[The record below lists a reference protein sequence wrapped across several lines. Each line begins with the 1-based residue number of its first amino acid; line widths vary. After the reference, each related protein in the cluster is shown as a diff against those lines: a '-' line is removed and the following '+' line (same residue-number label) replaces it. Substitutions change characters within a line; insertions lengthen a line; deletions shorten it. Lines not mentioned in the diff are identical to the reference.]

1 MPYKVAVVDDDSV
14 NLRFVRRILIENK
27 MDVFPL
33 NSGKALL
40 EYMKVN
46 TADIILLDIMMPE
59 MDGIE
64 TLKRL
69 RKFERENALVET
81 PVIFLTGKDNE
92 DDETRG
98 LEMGAMDFIRKPFAP
113 KILML
118 RVMHCVELVKLQN
131 DLAHEVELKTQSY
144 QNLSLQIVETLA
156 ETIEAKDLYTK
167 GHSRRVALY
176 SLELAKRFGFD
187 KETRDRIFI
196 MGLLHDVGKI
206 GIPDQIINKE
216 GRLSDEEYAII
227 KTHPGKGAKILE
239 AVEEMPELSVGAHW
253 HHERYDGKGYPD
265 GLSGVSIPIE
275 ARIIAVADA
284 YDAMSSRRSY
294 RSTLSQEVVRAE
306 IEKGKGTQFDPVF
319 ADIMLQMIDEDTE
332 YTMREIKEQL

>member
-1 MPYKVAVVDDDSV
+1 MSYRVAVVDDDSV
-14 NLRFVRRILIENK
+14 NLRFVRKILIESN
-27 MDVFPL
+27 MEVVPL

-40 EYMKVN
+40 EYMKSR

-59 MDGIE
+59 MDGLE
-64 TLKRL
+64 TLHRL
-69 RKFERENALVET
+69 RVYESENGLVET

-113 KILML
+113 KILTL
-118 RVMHCVELVKLQN
+118 RVMHNVELVRLQN
-131 DLAHEVELKTQSY
+131 DLAKEVEEKTQSY

-156 ETIEAKDLYTK
+156 ETIEAKDRYTR
-167 GHSRRVALY
+167 GHSKRVAKY
-176 SLELAKRFGFD
+176 SLAIAKRYGFD
-187 KETRDRIFI
+187 KKTRDSIFI

-206 GIPDQIINKE
+206 GVPDQIINKE
-216 GRLSDEEYAII
+216 GRLTDEEYAII
-227 KTHPGKGAKILE
+227 KTHPEMGAKILE

-265 GLSGVSIPIE
+265 GLSGVKIPIE

-294 RSTLSQEVVRAE
+294 RNSLSQEVVRSE
-306 IEKGKGTQFDPVF
+306 IEKGRGTQFDPVF
-319 ADIMLQMIDEDTE
+319 ADIMLQMIDEDKD
-332 YTMREIKEQL
+332 YTMREII